1 MPLAAWSV
9 HELRYL
15 LAFGGG
21 TGRALSQQGHSYLA
35 LAMPVT
41 LVLAALALGGFL
53 LRCARAW
60 GDGVSGR
67 SPGYRTRRLWAI
79 SVAGLLAIYTSQELL
94 EGLLATGHPLGLA
107 GVFGHG
113 GWWAGPAALIVGAA
127 VALLLRGASAMET
140 LLSRRTSRVA
150 RSARPAALRLPVSPT
165 LVLQAPLARR
175 GAGRAPPFVAIAV

>member
-9 HELRYL
+9 HELRYV

-21 TGRALSQQGHSYLA
+21 TGSALSQQGHSYLA
-35 LAMPVT
+35 LAMPAI

-60 GDGVSGR
+60 SDGASGR
-67 SPGYRTRRLWAI
+67 SPGYGTRRLWAI
-79 SVAGLLAIYTSQELL
+79 TVAGLLAIYTGQELL

-113 GWWAGPAALIVGAA
+113 GWWAGPAALVVGAA
-127 VALLLRGASAMET
+127 VALVLRGASAMET
-140 LLSRRTSRVA
+140 LLSRRPSRVA
-150 RSARPAALRLPVSPT
+150 RSARPPALRLPVSPT

-175 GAGRAPPFVAIAV
+175 GAGRAPPLAAIAV